1 LGASHCMFILTGV
14 YGGYMSG
21 HFFGTSPAASC
32 FRDICTRP
40 SNCYVHQKKK
50 LHLDKHCQLVGRSMS
65 YPHISPIYSK
75 TAQNKHL
82 RWSGW
87 ISALAPKSGRNRL
100 APSGDSHH
108 GNEEFWFDRFES
120 IWSLHLLLSS
130 QHVSVFG
137 ATQYHKTI

>member
-1 LGASHCMFILTGV
+1 MVDKCLATS
-14 YGGYMSG
+14 
-21 HFFGTSPAASC
+21 FGTPQLQVALE
-32 FRDICTRP
+32 IC
-40 SNCYVHQKKK
+40 VQDHQTAMSTSKKH
-50 LHLDKHCQLVGRSMS
+50 LHLDKHCQLVGRSKS

-108 GNEEFWFDRFES
+108 GNEEFWFDRVES

-130 QHVSVFG
+130 QNVSVFG